1 MIIDTVEISNLG
13 LWENLFLKFDKSI
26 NIIQGENGVGK
37 TTLLALLYSLFHD
50 SGIIKF
56 TNKNQEAYICMNLH
70 DSKEKLVLK
79 KVYKKGQ
86 SGYFVSSFA
95 DIK

>member
-1 MIIDTVEISNLG
+1 MIIDTVEIANLG

-56 TNKNQEAYICMNLH
+56 TNNGRFLWI
-70 DSKEKLVLK
+70 SKH
-79 KVYKKGQ
+79 
-86 SGYFVSSFA
+86 
-95 DIK
+95 

>member
-37 TTLLALLYSLFHD
+37 TTLLHMPKKNTFPYQHFLIISSHSL
-50 SGIIKF
+50 
-56 TNKNQEAYICMNLH
+56 
-70 DSKEKLVLK
+70 
-79 KVYKKGQ
+79 
-86 SGYFVSSFA
+86 SF
-95 DIK
+95 

>member
-37 TTLLALLYSLFHD
+37 TTLLALLTFYFLRP
-50 SGIIKF
+50 K
-56 TNKNQEAYICMNLH
+56 ERYI
-70 DSKEKLVLK
+70 
-79 KVYKKGQ
+79 
-86 SGYFVSSFA
+86 
-95 DIK
+95 

>member
-13 LWENLFLKFDKSI
+13 LWENIFLKFDKGI

-37 TTLLALLYSLFHD
+37 TTLLALLYSLFRD

-56 TNKNQEAYICMNLH
+56 TNENQESICMYEFAKLQRKI
-70 DSKEKLVLK
+70 SFKE
-79 KVYKKGQ
+79 G
-86 SGYFVSSFA
+86 
-95 DIK
+95 I

>member
-37 TTLLALLYSLFHD
+37 TTLLWHMK
-50 SGIIKF
+50 G
-56 TNKNQEAYICMNLH
+56 YIC
-70 DSKEKLVLK
+70 LK
-79 KVYKKGQ
+79 VNKALYK
-86 SGYFVSSFA
+86 F
-95 DIK
+95 

>member
-37 TTLLALLYSLFHD
+37 TTLLALLYSLF
-50 SGIIKF
+50 
-56 TNKNQEAYICMNLH
+56 
-70 DSKEKLVLK
+70 
-79 KVYKKGQ
+79 
-86 SGYFVSSFA
+86 VSA
-95 DIK
+95 K